1 MPWPWPWPRR
11 MTIWPAQ
18 RGWECIDC
26 ANRYWQNR
34 YWQICSHCGQSRP
47 WWEWPAPHDVQWLAP
62 HNVVEAPQRLSPERQ
77 EWLARENVAGGVIW
91 QRPSPARATESSASR
106 GGGQAPPASGG
117 DGEAPLEDPCAEPPS
132 PGYRLPTPKELDLN
146 PLMRAGVPIPATPR
160 CLMAARAT
168 ASSASG
174 EGGQAPP
181 DRPNPWVDY
190 PPEDDIPGP
199 PMRWGSAPEGIRAD
213 PDATYRLIDYLPEL
227 AAKQMSCTEGLAYHQ
242 VRLPKLHEDL
252 QYCMLQILSLA
263 LLNQV
268 IEWACG
274 QGHRHTT
281 LPHALEEAE
290 GRALITHADA
300 RWIRH
305 INRMGN
311 RAKHEPAHS
320 ARSRSPHSRGRR
332 R

>member
-1 MPWPWPWPRR
+1 
-11 MTIWPAQ
+11 MTTSA
-18 RGWECIDC
+18 WECNDC
-26 ANRYWQNR
+26 SAREANRF
-34 YWQICSHCGQSRP
+34 WQICSHCRQNRP
-47 WWEWPAPHDVQWLAP
+47 WWEWPAPHDVEWVAP
-62 HNVVEAPQRLSPERQ
+62 HVVQAPQ
-77 EWLARENVAGGVIW
+77 LARVNVAGGVIW
-91 QRPSPARATESSASR
+91 QRLSPAHATESSAS
-106 GGGQAPPASGG
+106 GGGGQAPPASGGCGQAPPASGG

-199 PMRWGSAPEGIRAD
+199 PTRWGSAPEGIRAD
-213 PDATYRLIDYLPEL
+213 RDATYRLIDYLPER
-227 AAKQMSCTEGLAYHQ
+227 AATQMSCTEGLAYHK
-242 VRLPKLHEDL
+242 VRLPKLQEDL

-268 IEWACG
+268 IE
-274 QGHRHTT
+274 
-281 LPHALEEAE
+281 
-290 GRALITHADA
+290 
-300 RWIRH
+300 
-305 INRMGN
+305 
-311 RAKHEPAHS
+311 
-320 ARSRSPHSRGRR
+320 
-332 R
+332 